1 LCRGFGSCSHFA
13 RWLGDGSNLVGAP
26 DNACL
31 SHQMQHLLYLEEVR
45 DELMA
50 NGCTGSSILV
60 SLTNDASGAEDSG
73 FESLFGHFCP
83 SSQVHHEPLFLPAL
97 PPLHHFHHLIIILH
111 TTCA

>member
-1 LCRGFGSCSHFA
+1 MCRGFGSCSHFA

-60 SLTNDASGAEDSG
+60 RGRTRETEMVADG
-73 FESLFGHFCP
+73 FC
-83 SSQVHHEPLFLPAL
+83 
-97 PPLHHFHHLIIILH
+97 
-111 TTCA
+111 